1 MRSVARRLVL
11 VLVLVSMIAACGGG
25 GRGGGLA
32 KAPIGGLPPS
42 SGAANTPAPPA
53 HRPRDVVA
61 WAHVENLAAWAILFG
76 LDPTKLAS
84 AAGKG
89 EEESKSLGELAS
101 LFDATRPADV
111 AVTLVGEDDVEWAAV
126 VPIQDGSRF
135 LQYARKEYDVVEK
148 KSRYTLTKKKAQAP
162 KEDDDGST
170 PPSKPAPKVDP
181 EPKGKGAKADKEL
194 VCELATKPE
203 LAICGTPKGL
213 ADIAPWLRSGP
224 KLEGADVGLEVSMGP
239 LRRAIK
245 KALAK
250 EKADDPNVD
259 PKTKEDDKKFHDD
272 LEAFLGDFD
281 KLTLGIDAKG
291 KEVHFGV
298 RATFRGVESA
308 WSKRVFTPTNP
319 IGKPELLFQLSEN
332 ASAAIYAPGGGPFAE
347 LVTSFEWFDHLPET
361 DKPKAKALQAEIAK
375 LLGKPHAMGYG
386 VDDAAVR
393 KVLAEYKGT
402 KDVEAWQKSLS
413 KAIDGY
419 AVVALTSDVAALE
432 KIAREGIRLSELDA
446 RSKPAPA
453 GAPPPKTAPAKST
466 VRPAP
471 AALGLP
477 KGSFFVD
484 ETKEVTDGP
493 AFDPKTHKPNTKTK
507 RETKPS
513 TLVFGEGGR
522 AFLVV
527 GLADD
532 RAYAGAAK
540 KILARKAEAKS
551 VDPYLAQKGLVFGGE
566 WTSLV
571 GAFASHELA
580 LSLKSQMTAEE
591 RDKLVADLEGD
602 LGARLPI
609 PFALAADR
617 RGAGGVVTFDV
628 RGDVAAFKA
637 LGEHAAAW
645 AGLAA
650 LAFMIPVMAM
660 MAPSGTP

>member
-1 MRSVARRLVL
+1 MRSVARRLVV
-11 VLVLVSMIAACGGG
+11 VLVVLSMLAACGG
-25 GRGGGLA
+25 GRGGGGIA
-32 KAPIGGLPPS
+32 KAPIGQLPPAS
-42 SGAANTPAPPA
+42 SGTSEPAPPA
-53 HRPRDVVA
+53 RRPHDVVA

-84 AAGKG
+84 AAG
-89 EEESKSLGELAS
+89 EDTSKSLGELAS

-111 AVTLVGEDDVEWAAV
+111 AVTLAGEDDVDWAAV

-148 KSRYTLTKKKAQAP
+148 KSRYTLTKKKPEAP
-162 KEDDDGST
+162 KEEDDGT
-170 PPSKPAPKVDP
+170 PPGPKPKPKAEP
-181 EPKGKGAKADKEL
+181 EPKKKDAKADKEL
-194 VCELATKPE
+194 LCELATKPE
-203 LAICGTPKGL
+203 LAVCGTAKGL
-213 ADIAPWLRSGP
+213 AEIAPWLRSRP
-224 KLEGADVGLEVSMGP
+224 KLEGADIGLEVSMGP

-250 EKADDPNVD
+250 DKPDDPTAD
-259 PKTKEDDKKFHDD
+259 PKSKEDDKKLLAD
-272 LEAFLGDFD
+272 LDAFLTDFD
-281 KLTLGIDAKG
+281 KLTLGLDAKG

-319 IGKPELLFQLSEN
+319 LGKPELLFQLSEN

-347 LVTSFEWFDHLPET
+347 LVTSFDWFDHLPES
-361 DKPKAKALQAEIAK
+361 DKPKAKALQTEVAK

-393 KVLAEYKGT
+393 KVLGEYRST

-419 AVVALTSDVAALE
+419 AVVALTSDVASLE

-446 RSKPAPA
+446 RSKPVPA

-493 AFDPKTHKPNTKTK
+493 AFDPKTHKANTKTK

-513 TLVFGEGGR
+513 TLVFGEAGR

-527 GLADD
+527 GLSDD
-532 RAYAGAAK
+532 KAYGAAAK
-540 KILARKAEAKS
+540 KILARKVEAKA
-551 VDPYLAQKGLVFGGE
+551 VDPYLLQKGLVFGGE

-580 LSLKSQMTAEE
+580 LSLKTQMSSED

-637 LGEHAAAW
+637 LGEHAASW

-650 LAFMIPVMAM
+650 LAFMIPMMAM
-660 MAPSGTP
+660 MSSATTP